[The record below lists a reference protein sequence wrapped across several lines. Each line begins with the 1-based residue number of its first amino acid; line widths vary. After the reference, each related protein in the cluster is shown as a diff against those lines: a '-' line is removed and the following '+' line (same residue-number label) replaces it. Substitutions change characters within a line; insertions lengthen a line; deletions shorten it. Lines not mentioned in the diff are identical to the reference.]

1 MGLMT
6 DAFARKGMEVQRKF
20 FNKMQR
26 MGMAIAA
33 HDEYWVCSRGTGKS
47 EGLDARF
54 ILRNVWAMPGSTGA
68 LISPS
73 YAKAWGTRFRLLS
86 MRWPNGD
93 IRKAFIFMSAAKPRS
108 QLISES
114 LNDCRSAMHGIIAF
128 IFGMER

>member
-1 MGLMT
+1 MT
-6 DAFARKGMEVQRKF
+6 ESFARKGQEIQRKF
-20 FNKMQR
+20 FNRMQR

-73 YAKAWGTRFRLLS
+73 YAKAWGNTLPAIIHALAEWGYVEGVHFFV
-86 MRWPNGD
+86 G
-93 IRKAFIFMSAAKPRS
+93 RKAPQIGRA
-108 QLISES
+108 
-114 LNDCRSAMHGIIAF
+114 HV
-128 IFGMER
+128 

>member
-1 MGLMT
+1 MVLMT
-6 DAFARKGMEVQRKF
+6 EAFVRKGQDIQQKF
-20 FNKMQR
+20 FNRMQR

-73 YAKAWGTRFRLLS
+73 YAKAWGNTLPAIIHALAEWGICRRCTLF
-86 MRWPNGD
+86 
-93 IRKAFIFMSAAKPRS
+93 
-108 QLISES
+108 
-114 LNDCRSAMHGIIAF
+114 CRS
-128 IFGMER
+128 